1 MLTLGL
7 AAAAPNPDFG
17 VGEHHEHHED
27 HGEDHGEAG
36 EHHGD
41 HEDHEA
47 KVPEKKCELVR
58 ADTATSPECFLEPEC
73 EKKCTQDFKQVFRVA
88 IILCS
93 VYKLDTVKQGQL

>member
-27 HGEDHGEAG
+27 HGEDHGDAA

-73 EKKCTQDFKQVFRVA
+73 EKKCTQDFKQVKRVT
-88 IILCS
+88 IISYSVFAQCS
-93 VYKLDTVKQGQL
+93 V